1 MKNFKNV
8 MFAAVMGL
16 VAAFGVTACSSAH
29 AGDIWATANSVQ
41 SAGTQVYRGEVG
53 VRGDVT
59 QNFFVDGA
67 LRTLHV
73 AHDGQ
78 NYTSEA
84 EIGGGVKLPVGIF
97 TPYAR
102 AFYVVQSENYGFEL
116 GSKVKV
122 TDTVFGQASF
132 KRFVGDGKVVNRD
145 EGRVG
150 AGLNLGS
157 GFAVAANYLV
167 IKTADVKNAHGAE
180 LTLSKSF

>member
-1 MKNFKNV
+1 MKFKTLL
-8 MFAAVMGL
+8 FTAAMAL
-16 VAAFGVTACSSAH
+16 VGAFGMTACAPAH
-29 AGDIWATANSVQ
+29 AGDIWATANQVQ
-41 SAGTQVYRGEVG
+41 SDGTQVYRGEVG

-84 EIGGGVKLPVGIF
+84 EVGGGVKLPVGIF

-116 GSKVKV
+116 GSKVAITK
-122 TDTVFGQASF
+122 TVFGQASW
-132 KRFVGDGKVVNRD
+132 KRFVGSGSVVNRD

-150 AGLNLGS
+150 GGLNLGD

-167 IKTADVKNAHGAE
+167 VKTAAVKNSHGAE